1 MGKPWIFLLFKIGIL
16 NLQGCKD
23 FITNIYIMEEPNI
36 NYKRLYELS
45 IIEKNNLLKEID
57 NQKNEL
63 INCKN
68 EIIDLT
74 I

>member
-1 MGKPWIFLLFKIGIL
+1 MPIFLNIF
-16 NLQGCKD
+16 KD

>member
-1 MGKPWIFLLFKIGIL
+1 MPIFLNIF
-16 NLQGCKD
+16 KD

-74 I
+74 KRVIKEK

>member
-1 MGKPWIFLLFKIGIL
+1 MPIFLNIF
-16 NLQGCKD
+16 KD

-36 NYKRLYELS
+36 NYKRLYKLS
-45 IIEKNNLLKEID
+45 IIKKNNLLKEID

-74 I
+74 KRVIKEK

>member
-1 MGKPWIFLLFKIGIL
+1 MNFQLLK
-16 NLQGCKD
+16 
-23 FITNIYIMEEPNI
+23 
-36 NYKRLYELS
+36 
-45 IIEKNNLLKEID
+45 KNNLLKEID

>member
-1 MGKPWIFLLFKIGIL
+1 LLFKIGIL